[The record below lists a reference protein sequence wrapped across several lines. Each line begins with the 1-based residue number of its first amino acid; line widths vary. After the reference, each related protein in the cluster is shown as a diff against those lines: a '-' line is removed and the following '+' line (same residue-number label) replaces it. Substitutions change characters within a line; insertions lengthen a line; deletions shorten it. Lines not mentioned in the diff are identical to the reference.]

1 MSDRANNPPGDDAGY
16 AVGYG
21 RPPAHSRFQ
30 KGSSGNPKGRRP
42 GSKNLATLF
51 ARELDSVVIVTE
63 NGKRKKKRKREV
75 IVAQLVN
82 KSAGADLRAMAMLL
96 AIIEKIETNGE
107 AARLDSE
114 TAVEPF
120 GEADAR
126 VIGDALARFV
136 TAGGQNND

>member
-1 MSDRANNPPGDDAGY
+1 
-16 AVGYG
+16 
-21 RPPAHSRFQ
+21 
-30 KGSSGNPKGRRP
+30 
-42 GSKNLATLF
+42 
-51 ARELDSVVIVTE
+51 
-63 NGKRKKKRKREV
+63 V

-120 GEADAR
+120 GEADVR